1 MKFAPVLLTAAVMSA
16 VPTAF
21 AQSTTDVSVTGTITP
36 AACSPTLNGGGTID
50 FGRIV
55 SHDLEQD
62 SHTPLPE
69 KTLALTV
76 TCDGATRFALRTVDN
91 REGSAT
97 WPSGTGA
104 RAAYRAHGLGMSGE
118 EKVGHYLLDIE
129 PTNAQIDDAT
139 AYATYTLDQGLTWS
153 NTADAV
159 HPLSPL
165 ELVGFSFS
173 SGHTAGPDAFTRLTS
188 ALRIAAH
195 VAPAQE
201 LSLTDEV
208 TLDGSAVIEVVYL

>member
-1 MKFAPVLLTAAVMSA
+1 MKFALSLIAAAVISA

-21 AQSTTDVSVTGTITP
+21 AQSTTDISVTGTITP
-36 AACSPTLNGGGTID
+36 AACRPTFGGVGAVD
-50 FGRIV
+50 FGRIA
-55 SHDLEQD
+55 SHDLEQG

-76 TCDGATRFALRTVDN
+76 VCDGPTRFALRSVDN

-97 WPSGTGA
+97 SPSGAGA

-118 EKVGHYLLDIE
+118 EKIGHYLLDIE
-129 PTNAQIDDAT
+129 PANAQIDGAT
-139 AYATYTLDQGLTWS
+139 AYATYTLDLGLTWS
-153 NTADAV
+153 NTADAP

-165 ELVGFSFS
+165 ELVGFSFN
-173 SGHTAGPDAFTRLTS
+173 SGHTAGPDAVTNLTS
-188 ALRIAAH
+188 ALRISAH